1 MAPVTVAEGK
11 LVLDLIREE
20 GGLFLSADI
29 VRRGRVVQEI
39 PKPPL

>member
-1 MAPVTVAEGK
+1 MAPATVAEGK

-20 GGLFLSADI
+20 GGLFLSANI